1 MNTYGLI
8 RELVQQRGM
17 SVSELERKLKLS
29 NGSISKWDKS
39 SPNSKPLTKVANY
52 LNVTT
57 DYLLGL
63 SNSPTGKSADTEL
76 ERAIDNAR
84 SFDGKPISDKDR
96 EKVKNILRGYFE
108 D

>member
-1 MNTYGLI
+1 MTTYGII
-8 RELVQQRGM
+8 RRLVAQRGM
-17 SVSELERKLKLS
+17 SVSELERKLNLS
-29 NGSISKWDKS
+29 NGSISKWDKN
-39 SPNSKPLTKVANY
+39 SPNSKPLVKVANY

-63 SNSPTGKSADTEL
+63 SDSPTGKSVDAEL
-76 ERAIDNAR
+76 DAAIDNAR

-96 EKVKNILRGYFE
+96 KKVKNILRGYFE